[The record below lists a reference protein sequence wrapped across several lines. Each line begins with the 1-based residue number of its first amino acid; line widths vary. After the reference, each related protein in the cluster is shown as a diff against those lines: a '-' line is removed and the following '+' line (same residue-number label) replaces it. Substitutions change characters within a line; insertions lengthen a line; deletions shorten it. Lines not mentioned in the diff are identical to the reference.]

1 MANKENPWF
10 VPEDRPWFKEGAGWP
25 EEVPKNIEFPKIS
38 LGEMLAETVKKYP
51 DYKAIWFLGEYMT
64 YSQLDKYVNSLAT
77 ALHKLGLKKGDVVA
91 FMLPNSF
98 QYVISYYAC
107 QRLGI
112 ISTGINP
119 TYKPAEVQHQL
130 KLTGAKALIC
140 LDALYKPTIE
150 PIIGNTNI
158 EIVITTNIADL
169 LPWVKRTLGKLLKKI
184 PSGEVPK
191 DALSFRKLLDTP
203 ADVPEVKINPEE
215 DVATYI
221 MTGGTTGV
229 PKAAM
234 LTHFNLVSNVLQSAA
249 WLYKVQPG
257 SCVVGVLPL
266 FHSFAMTCVMNIGIR
281 MASWMMLFPRP
292 PETGELVKTIAEI
305 APDGGTM
312 YPGAEILF
320 KRLAEF
326 PDLEKYNISGK
337 FSLCVSGAGPLHR
350 PVQEAFERRTGGR
363 LSEGYGL
370 TESSP
375 VVSANPFWGKRKI
388 GSIGL
393 PFPGT
398 DWKILEIEGTKEL
411 PFGETG
417 ELCVRGPQVMKGYFN
432 QPEET
437 AEVLV
442 ELEPGQ
448 IWLRTGDI
456 GYMDEEGWVYIQD
469 RKKQLI
475 KYKGYSVF
483 PKEIEELVG
492 QHPAVSE
499 VAAAGIPDPETGEI
513 IKCWVVLRPEYKG
526 KITEEELINW
536 CKENMTHYK
545 VPRLIEFRDD
555 LPKSLV
561 GKVMRRELQEQD
573 PLYQE
578 RIKQMKEKK

>member
-1 MANKENPWF
+1 MANKDNPWF
-10 VPEDRPWFKEGAGWP
+10 VPEDRPWFKEGSGWP

-38 LGEMLAETVKKYP
+38 LGEMLEETVKKYP
-51 DYKAIWFLGEYMT
+51 DYKVIWFLGEDMT
-64 YSQLDKYVNSLAT
+64 YRQLNDYVNSLAT

-107 QRLGI
+107 QKLGI
-112 ISTGINP
+112 TCTGINP

-130 KLTGAKALIC
+130 KLTGARALIV

-158 EIVITTNIADL
+158 ETVIVTNIADL

-184 PSGEVPK
+184 PTGEVPK
-191 DALSFRKLLDTP
+191 EALQFRKLLETP

-215 DVATYI
+215 DIATFI

-249 WLYKVQPG
+249 WLYKVRPG

-266 FHSFAMTCVMNIGIR
+266 FHSFAMTCVMNIGIK
-281 MASWMMLFPRP
+281 MASWMVLFPRP

-305 APDGGTM
+305 APDDGTM

-326 PDLEKYNISGK
+326 PDLEKYNITGK

-370 TESSP
+370 TEASP

-411 PFGETG
+411 PFGEVG
-417 ELCVRGPQVMKGYFN
+417 ELCVRGPQVMKGYLD

-442 ELEPGQ
+442 ELEPGE

-483 PKEIEELVG
+483 PKEVEELVG

-513 IKCWVVLRPEYKG
+513 IKCWVVLRLEYKG
-526 KITEEELINW
+526 KITEEELLSW

-561 GKVMRRELQEQD
+561 GKVMRRELQEAD

-578 RIKQMKEKK
+578 RIKQMKK